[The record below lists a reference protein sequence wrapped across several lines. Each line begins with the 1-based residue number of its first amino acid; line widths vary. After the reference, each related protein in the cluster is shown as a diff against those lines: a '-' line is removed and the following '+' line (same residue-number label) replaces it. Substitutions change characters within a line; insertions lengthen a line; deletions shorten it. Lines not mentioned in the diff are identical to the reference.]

1 MSAYSTNDLRSAA
14 KPYQREKNQHSKWA
28 RGVKTVYSRYPDVPQ
43 HERETIIPG
52 RPAPRDLDRRLGRAG
67 ARERH
72 SMQNKLSGQAATL
85 ARKVF
90 RNEVVEAI
98 DGPLSLVSDTS
109 EEEDVSDASAAPLP
123 AEADFM
129 YSYDAPSGPRNGT
142 DILSHAINQAVQR
155 FENSETEKLVNKEYD
170 VVDGK
175 DMADLST
182 ADDEDEHDFEMIEHS
197 QLK

>member
-1 MSAYSTNDLRSAA
+1 
-14 KPYQREKNQHSKWA
+14 
-28 RGVKTVYSRYPDVPQ
+28 
-43 HERETIIPG
+43 
-52 RPAPRDLDRRLGRAG
+52 
-67 ARERH
+67 
-72 SMQNKLSGQAATL
+72 MQNKLSGQAATL

-98 DGPLSLVSDTS
+98 DGPLALVSDTS
-109 EEEDVSDASAAPLP
+109 EEEDVLDASTAPLP

-175 DMADLST
+175 DMVDLST
-182 ADDEDEHDFEMIEHS
+182 GDDEDEHDFEMIEHS
-197 QLK
+197 QLN